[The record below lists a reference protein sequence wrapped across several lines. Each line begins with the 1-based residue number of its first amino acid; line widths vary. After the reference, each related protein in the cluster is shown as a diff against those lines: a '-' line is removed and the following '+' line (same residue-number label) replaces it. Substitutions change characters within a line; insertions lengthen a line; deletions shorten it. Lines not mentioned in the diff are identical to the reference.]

1 MNLKTILALIL
12 LSVIV
17 AGFVFL
23 QLRKRRK

>member
-12 LSVIV
+12 LGVIV
-17 AGFVFL
+17 ACFVFL

>member
-12 LSVIV
+12 LGVIV

-23 QLRKRRK
+23 QIRNRMK

>member
-12 LSVIV
+12 LGVIV

-23 QLRKRRK
+23 QLRKRRR

>member
-12 LSVIV
+12 LGVIV

-23 QLRKRRK
+23 QLRKHRR

>member
-12 LSVIV
+12 LGVIV

-23 QLRKRRK
+23 QIRNRRK

>member
-12 LSVIV
+12 LGVIV

>member
-1 MNLKTILALIL
+1 MKLKTILALIL
-12 LSVIV
+12 LGVIV